1 MLYRILADLV
11 VVLHCGFV
19 LFVVLG
25 GLFALR
31 WPRAAWI
38 HLPAAL
44 WGAGIE
50 FLAGI
55 CPLTPL
61 ENRLR
66 RLGGEAGYSGGFVE
80 HYVLPVLYP
89 AGLAHD
95 VQLVLGAIVVVLNV
109 VIYTVVWRRRKHQA
123 ATTAAAPPERAP
135 QHRSSRTI
143 R

>member
-11 VVLHCGFV
+11 VLVHFGFV

-25 GLFALR
+25 GLLALR

-50 FLAGI
+50 FAAGI

-61 ENRLR
+61 ENHFR
-66 RLGGEAGYSGGFVE
+66 RLGGEAGYTGGFVE

-89 AGLAHD
+89 DGLTRG
-95 VQLVLGAIVVVLNV
+95 VQLALGMFVLVLNIVVYA
-109 VIYTVVWRRRKHQA
+109 IVWRRRSKV
-123 ATTAAAPPERAP
+123 
-135 QHRSSRTI
+135 S
-143 R
+143 

>member
-1 MLYRILADLV
+1 MLYRVLADLV
-11 VVLHCGFV
+11 VVLHVGFV

-25 GLFALR
+25 GLLALR

-38 HLPAAL
+38 HLPAAV

-50 FLAGI
+50 FVQGI

-61 ENRLR
+61 ENHLR
-66 RLGGEAGYSGGFVE
+66 QLGGQAGYSGDFVE

-89 AGLAHD
+89 AALNQD
-95 VQLVLGAIVVVLNV
+95 VQLAIGIFVVVLNV
-109 VIYTVVWRRRKHQA
+109 AVYTIVWRRWQRK
-123 ATTAAAPPERAP
+123 TV
-135 QHRSSRTI
+135 I